1 MVAVAQSLPSVSR
14 ARMIDLLGTL
24 ARGQGFSASNLP
36 GVKFMRSSSYVP
48 PTPVAYEPS
57 IVLIAQGRKR
67 GVLGGRVYPYDANHY
82 LVLTLPVPF
91 ECETFGLPEEPLL
104 GLSIGVTAATIAG
117 LLAEMEIPAHDAH
130 DSGSDPRAI
139 DSAEVEEP
147 LCACAVRLLEA
158 LQFPEDA
165 RILGPQ
171 LVRELIYR
179 VLRGPLGGNL
189 RGLAAPRSHFGQIGR
204 VLHRIHTQFAKGLDI
219 DTLAREAGMSVSTF
233 HSHFKA
239 VTASSP
245 LQYIKTIRLHKAR
258 LMMVHDGIGAAE
270 AALQVGY
277 ESASQFS
284 REFKRLFGA
293 APAAAAAQLRAS
305 FTRLA

>member
-1 MVAVAQSLPSVSR
+1 MVAAAQSRPSPTR
-14 ARMIDLLGTL
+14 ARMIESLGAL
-24 ARGQGFSASNLP
+24 AQGQGFSASRLP
-36 GVKFMRSSSYVP
+36 GVKFMRSTNYVA

-67 GVLGGRVYPYDANHY
+67 GILGGRVYPYDANHY

-91 ECETFGLPEEPLL
+91 ECETFGTPEEPLL
-104 GLSIGVTAATIAG
+104 GMSVGVTAATIAE
-117 LLAEMEIPAHDAH
+117 LLAHMDGAAPDDDR
-130 DSGSDPRAI
+130 DSEPRVI
-139 DSAEVEEP
+139 ESAEVEEP
-147 LCACAVRLLEA
+147 LCQCAVRLLEA
-158 LQFPEDA
+158 LQSPEDA

-171 LVRELIYR
+171 HVRELIYR

-189 RGLAAPRSHFGQIGR
+189 RALAAPRSHFGQIGR
-204 VLHRIHTQFAKGLDI
+204 VLHRIHTQFANGVDI
-219 DTLAREAGMSVSTF
+219 ETLARDAGMSVSTF
-233 HSHFKA
+233 HAHFKA

-245 LQYIKTIRLHKAR
+245 LQYIKAIRLHKAR

-270 AALQVGY
+270 AAVQVGY

-293 APAAAAAQLRAS
+293 APAAAAAELRAT